1 MLRMMLHFLQISA
14 RVVLLGAAAERGV
27 PHRIGVYAG
36 QGAGSQGMTC
46 PPAMFIDVLLA
57 TCITPPFVTQRAFC
71 TQELIHTQQ
80 YYHWLHYRANRLKAA
95 AALQQEQAQ
104 VQPETERAE

>member
-1 MLRMMLHFLQISA
+1 
-14 RVVLLGAAAERGV
+14 V
-27 PHRIGVYAG
+27 
-36 QGAGSQGMTC
+36 
-46 PPAMFIDVLLA
+46 
-57 TCITPPFVTQRAFC
+57 FC

-104 VQPETERAE
+104 AKPELEPAK